1 MNQDNEN
8 KFSGNFVQLNYNK
21 NASINSAWVW
31 MQERF
36 ECTEELKRGNL
47 GWGNIT
53 MQNDYLK
60 RVYRNWEWRIDI
72 LGIIWW
78 EIKSNLE
85 RGNIIGV
92 YRVTI
97 AGNV

>member
-47 GWGNIT
+47 GGVNIT
-53 MQNDYLK
+53 KQND
-60 RVYRNWEWRIDI
+60 
-72 LGIIWW
+72 
-78 EIKSNLE
+78 
-85 RGNIIGV
+85 
-92 YRVTI
+92 
-97 AGNV
+97 